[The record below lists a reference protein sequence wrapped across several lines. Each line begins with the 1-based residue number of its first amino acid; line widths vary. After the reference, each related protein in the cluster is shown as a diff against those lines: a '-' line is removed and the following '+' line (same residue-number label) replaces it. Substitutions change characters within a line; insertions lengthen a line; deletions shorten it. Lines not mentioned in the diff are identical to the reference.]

1 MIDKKI
7 IINSLKGKT
16 NEEKIEE
23 IEERMFYINMIDH
36 WSKEDYELM
45 DVLYEIKVEL
55 ERKNNNEWKKWNN
68 SIGTIA
74 NN

>member
-1 MIDKKI
+1 MIDKNV

-23 IEERMFYINMIDH
+23 IEERMFYIDMIDH

-45 DVLYEIKVEL
+45 DMLYEIKVEL
-55 ERKNNNEWKKWNN
+55 ERKKQ
-68 SIGTIA
+68 
-74 NN
+74 

>member
-23 IEERMFYINMIDH
+23 IEERMFYIDMIDH
-36 WSKEDYELM
+36 WSKEDYVLM

-55 ERKNNNEWKKWNN
+55 ERKNNNE
-68 SIGTIA
+68 
-74 NN
+74 

>member
-23 IEERMFYINMIDH
+23 IEERMFYIDMIDH

-55 ERKNNNEWKKWNN
+55 ERKKQ
-68 SIGTIA
+68 
-74 NN
+74 

>member
-23 IEERMFYINMIDH
+23 IEEKMFYINMIDH